1 MFRIIRANIV
11 KLPFE
16 VDVIVNSADTE
27 PNYNFGVDRAIYLAS
42 GEELLAARK
51 IIGKIEVGD
60 VKSTDSFDLKDK
72 AKKIFHAV
80 APIWSKNKI
89 NIGKIDILRRCYK
102 TSFKLALE
110 EGYHSVACPILASG
124 NNGLEVKKAVQ
135 IAIEESLHFLFNCD
149 DSFDIYLVIFDKEI
163 VDICS
168 KILSVKSYIE
178 DKEVK
183 EFKATEKN
191 AGVDQFRAKQ
201 SLRPHVELE
210 LKSRNFIDALDYFM
224 KKFCHPSYR
233 EREFNLNNPDD
244 LKDILSF
251 GNISDRVFYS
261 ITERDKKNQSVE
273 INKEYHPSRNIAIRF
288 VFALRLTVEEAME
301 LLKSAGYILNA
312 EDNFDIRVM
321 DLLDRKIYD
330 IFKVESKLPELKN
343 RKINN

>member
-11 KLPFE
+11 KLPFK

-27 PNYNFGVDRAIYLAS
+27 PNYNFGVDRAIH
-42 GEELLAARK
+42 LAAGEKLLVARK
-51 IIGKIEVGD
+51 NIGKIEVGD

-80 APIWSKNKI
+80 TPIWSEDKI
-89 NIGKIDILRRCYK
+89 NVGKIDILRRCYK

-135 IAIEESLHFLFNCD
+135 IAIEESLYFLFNCN

-168 KILSVKSYIE
+168 RILSVKSYIE

-183 EFKATEKN
+183 EFKATEKD

-201 SLRPHVELE
+201 SLRSHVELK
-210 LKSRNFIDALDYFM
+210 LKSRNFIETLNCFI
-224 KKFCHPSYR
+224 KKFCHPSYQ

-251 GNISDRVFYS
+251 GNISDRIFYS
-261 ITERDKKNQSVE
+261 IVEKDKNSKLVD

-288 VFALRLTVEEAME
+288 VFALRLTIEDAME
-301 LLKSAGYILNA
+301 LLKSAGYILNV
-312 EDNFDIRVM
+312 EDNFDRRVM

-343 RKINN
+343 RKTNN